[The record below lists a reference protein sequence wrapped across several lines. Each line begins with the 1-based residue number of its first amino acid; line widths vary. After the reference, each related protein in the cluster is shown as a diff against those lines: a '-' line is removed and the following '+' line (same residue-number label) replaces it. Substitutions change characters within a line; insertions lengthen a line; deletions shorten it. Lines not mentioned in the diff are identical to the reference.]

1 MEHWYLRNS
10 YVVHVPTLDRTWS
23 DENEFGIHVLP
34 AEMHRNFTSLATF
47 KTLLKQYYRNA
58 LNLCYDPEDA
68 RTWKS
73 VCVSAILPAT
83 S

>member
-23 DENEFGIHVLP
+23 DQNEFGIHYQQKS
-34 AEMHRNFTSLATF
+34 AGTSPLATF
-47 KTLLKQYYRNA
+47 KTLLKQYYKNV

-73 VCVSAILPAT
+73 VCV
-83 S
+83 